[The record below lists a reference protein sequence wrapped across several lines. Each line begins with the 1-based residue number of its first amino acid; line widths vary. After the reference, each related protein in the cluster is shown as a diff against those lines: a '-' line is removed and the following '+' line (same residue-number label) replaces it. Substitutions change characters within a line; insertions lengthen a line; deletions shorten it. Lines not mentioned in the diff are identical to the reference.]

1 MTMTTDMRLVTKGRS
16 EPLDGLLQ
24 QGRFHVALAKQYA
37 AALIESGW
45 SDEDTNALEKEVSRL
60 EAMSGSAGPSGVS
73 GAGGEEE
80 PSAIVEAKAFVRRLR
95 NALPRA
101 LRETKAEG
109 VTEAV
114 FDAGGK
120 LGREAPRIAGYL
132 EKIRP
137 SVAAIDGEL
146 RRHFGG
152 KSAAE
157 MLDQV
162 KSAVERVGP
171 GTPQGEVPEESR
183 ELFAVKGRVLE
194 MIEDLNRAGR
204 IAFEGQAE
212 TVGKF
217 NKDMLLRARR
227 SRGSAKGASEGG
239 SAAQAS

>member
-1 MTMTTDMRLVTKGRS
+1 MTMDTRLVTKGRS

-24 QGRFHVALAKQYA
+24 QGKAHVALAKQYA
-37 AALIESGW
+37 ESLIESGW
-45 SDEDTNALEKEVSRL
+45 SGEDTSALELEVARL
-60 EAMSGSAGPSGVS
+60 EAMGGKAGADAASGEP
-73 GAGGEEE
+73 EHE

-101 LRETKAEG
+101 LREGKVEG
-109 VTEAV
+109 VSEEA

-120 LGREAPRIAGYL
+120 LGREAPKIAAYL

-137 SVAAIDGEL
+137 SVASLDGEL

-157 MLDQV
+157 LLDQA
-162 KSAVERVGP
+162 KSAVEKVASS
-171 GTPQGEVPEESR
+171 QGAQQAEVPQER
-183 ELFAVKGRVLE
+183 AELYAVKGRVLE

-217 NKDMLLRARR
+217 NKDILLRSRR
-227 SRGSAKGASEGG
+227 RRAGEKGGDAASK
-239 SAAQAS
+239 AS